1 MLDSI
6 TFNPP
11 AELLDAAIYYTTMGQ
26 SILTVFPEI
35 ATQVTKQS
43 GKMLLHHTALKSSA
57 AMATEALKMVLKAN
71 PSAAFSQD
79 ASGATALHWIT
90 NNPVVNS
97 NLIMLLISANPRS
110 PFTPDN
116 EGFLPLHWA
125 VNNSNSSNTGG
136 VEAVATLLSVHAGAA
151 STPCHRGTLPL
162 HWCLTNTI
170 QSKNAMKGVGEVSS
184 SVNLAVLHALLEVY
198 PDAARTFDDDGF
210 LPIHR
215 LVDRGT
221 TPNVMQKS
229 TNNPNSST
237 TINPVCESLRWLLDI
252 YPQALRCP
260 NSDGCLPL
268 HRAIDQDDPHIDMI
282 KQIISGHPGAVLQG
296 DDEGYFPLHLA
307 LDRSVPNSE
316 VCFIIFD
323 AMASRGGSGPA
334 LSLPDK
340 DGHSCAASLASGML
354 SRLRSRESL
363 RA

>member
-125 VNNSNSSNTGG
+125 V
-136 VEAVATLLSVHAGAA
+136 V
-151 STPCHRGTLPL
+151 
-162 HWCLTNTI
+162 
-170 QSKNAMKGVGEVSS
+170 
-184 SVNLAVLHALLEVY
+184 
-198 PDAARTFDDDGF
+198 
-210 LPIHR
+210 
-215 LVDRGT
+215 
-221 TPNVMQKS
+221 
-229 TNNPNSST
+229 
-237 TINPVCESLRWLLDI
+237 
-252 YPQALRCP
+252 
-260 NSDGCLPL
+260 
-268 HRAIDQDDPHIDMI
+268 
-282 KQIISGHPGAVLQG
+282 
-296 DDEGYFPLHLA
+296 
-307 LDRSVPNSE
+307 
-316 VCFIIFD
+316 
-323 AMASRGGSGPA
+323 
-334 LSLPDK
+334 
-340 DGHSCAASLASGML
+340 
-354 SRLRSRESL
+354 
-363 RA
+363 